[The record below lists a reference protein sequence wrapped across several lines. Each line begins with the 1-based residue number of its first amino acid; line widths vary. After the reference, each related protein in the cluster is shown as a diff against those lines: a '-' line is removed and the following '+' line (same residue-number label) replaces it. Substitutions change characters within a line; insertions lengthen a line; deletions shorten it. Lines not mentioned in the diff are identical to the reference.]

1 MSSGCQHTDTPRTG
15 HIPNRCSN
23 TPMAT
28 PIVSCRGP
36 YSGAQIKRGHVFSEK
51 QFATKFRNR
60 GVRGKSAMIAIA
72 LASFGAL
79 FVPATMSAVAAPT
92 DAGSVRAAVP
102 ATGTQ
107 VWIDIDTAESAAG
120 SISGEIRNNA
130 GWVSV
135 PLLPTV
141 FGLGA
146 VAAVQP
152 GTVEVRLSATTRSGP
167 DLSLT
172 VVDAAGNVLTESRSR
187 LALAGTPAPT
197 PPILPDPAASGTPA
211 PTPPI
216 LPDPAASGTPA
227 PTPSVVP
234 NPAASATPTPMPSVT
249 SPPTS
254 TPSALPSAGP
264 STLPGGDPSAFP
276 TNAPDPAGGGD
287 PDEGAAVAPAA
298 ASVPSSTTTGTPRA
312 NENSAEQLSNTGV
325 SITNGSIAA
334 ALLLIIGFATITVRR
349 RIRGNK

>member
-1 MSSGCQHTDTPRTG
+1 
-15 HIPNRCSN
+15 
-23 TPMAT
+23 MAT

-234 NPAASATPTPMPSVT
+234 NPAASATPTPTPSVT